1 MVLFKLLFSFIPNSF
16 GGTMSASPLFD
27 KINADIIT
35 AMKAK
40 DEANLSTL
48 RMLKS
53 AIKYKEVDLKRE
65 VTDEDVIE
73 VLSKQAKQRK
83 ESIEGFEKGGRAES
97 AASEKVELALIEKFL
112 PAGLSEAELGQ
123 IIEEAIKASGAVG
136 PKDMGKVMG
145 IITPKI
151 KGRADMG
158 KVSGLVK
165 AKLG

>member
-1 MVLFKLLFSFIPNSF
+1 
-16 GGTMSASPLFD
+16 MSASPLFD
-27 KINADIIT
+27 KINSDMIA

-40 DEANLSTL
+40 DEASTSAL

-53 AIKYKEVDLKRE
+53 ALKYKEVDLKRE
-65 VTDEDVIE
+65 LKDEDVID

-83 ESIEGFEKGGRAES
+83 ESIEGFEKGGRAEM
-97 AASEKVELALIEKFL
+97 AAKEKAELALIEKFL
-112 PAGLSEAELGQ
+112 PAALSEAELSQ
-123 IIEEAIKASGAVG
+123 LIEEAIKSSGAAG

-145 IITPKI
+145 VLTPKI
-151 KGRADMG
+151 KGKADMG

>member
-1 MVLFKLLFSFIPNSF
+1 MGS
-16 GGTMSASPLFD
+16 SPLFD
-27 KINADIIT
+27 KINADLIT

-40 DEANLSTL
+40 NENVVSAL

-53 AIKYKEVDLKRE
+53 AIKYRELELKSEIKDEEVID
-65 VTDEDVIE
+65 
-73 VLSKQAKQRK
+73 VLSKQAKQRR

-97 AASEKVELALIEKFL
+97 VAKEKAELALIEKYL
-112 PAGLSEAELGQ
+112 PAALSESEITGF
-123 IIEEAIKASGAVG
+123 IEAAVKETGAAG

-145 IITPKI
+145 WLTPKL

>member
-1 MVLFKLLFSFIPNSF
+1 
-16 GGTMSASPLFD
+16 MSASPLFD

-40 DEANLSTL
+40 DEASLSAL

-65 VTDEDVIE
+65 ITDAEVIDV
-73 VLSKQAKQRK
+73 LAKQAKQRK

-97 AASEKVELALIEKFL
+97 AASEKIELALIEKFL
-112 PAGLSEAELGQ
+112 PASLSDAELTALV
-123 IIEEAIKASGAVG
+123 EEAIKSSGAAG

-145 IITPKI
+145 VLNPKI

-158 KVSGLVK
+158 KVSSLVK
-165 AKLG
+165 TKLG

>member
-1 MVLFKLLFSFIPNSF
+1 
-16 GGTMSASPLFD
+16 MSASPLFD
-27 KINADIIT
+27 KINADLIT

-40 DEANLSTL
+40 DEASTSAL

-53 AIKYKEVDLKRE
+53 ALKYKEVDLKRE
-65 VTDEDVIE
+65 LKDEDVID

-83 ESIEGFEKGGRAES
+83 ESIEGFEKGGRSDMADK
-97 AASEKVELALIEKFL
+97 EKAELALIEKFL
-112 PAGLSEAELGQ
+112 PAGLSDDELAKL
-123 IIEEAIKASGAVG
+123 IAEAIQSSGAAG

-145 IITPKI
+145 VLTPKI

-158 KVSGLVK
+158 KVSGMVK

>member
-1 MVLFKLLFSFIPNSF
+1 V
-16 GGTMSASPLFD
+16 SASPLFD

-35 AMKAK
+35 AMRAK
-40 DEANLSTL
+40 DEASLSAL

-65 VTDEDVIE
+65 VKDEDVIE

-97 AASEKVELALIEKFL
+97 AAKEKAELALIEKFL
-112 PAGLSEAELGQ
+112 PAALTDEELSKLV
-123 IIEEAIKASGAVG
+123 EEAIKSTGAAG

-145 IITPKI
+145 ALNPKV
-151 KGRADMG
+151 KGKADMS
-158 KVSGLVK
+158 KVSALVK
-165 AKLG
+165 GKLG

>member
-1 MVLFKLLFSFIPNSF
+1 
-16 GGTMSASPLFD
+16 MSASPLFD

-40 DEANLSTL
+40 DEASLSAL

-65 VTDEDVIE
+65 VKDEEVVE
-73 VLSKQAKQRK
+73 VLSKQAKQRR

-97 AASEKVELALIEKFL
+97 AAKEKAELALIEKFL
-112 PAGLSEAELGQ
+112 PAALSDEDLSKL
-123 IIEEAIKASGAVG
+123 IEEAVKSTGAAG

-145 IITPKI
+145 ALTPKI
-151 KGRADMG
+151 KGKADMG

>member
-1 MVLFKLLFSFIPNSF
+1 ME
-16 GGTMSASPLFD
+16 TMGSSPIFD

-40 DEANLSTL
+40 DEAALSAL

-65 VTDEDVIE
+65 VKDEDVID
-73 VLSKQAKQRK
+73 VLSKQAKQRR

-97 AASEKVELALIEKFL
+97 AAKEKAELALIEKFL
-112 PAGLSEAELGQ
+112 PAALSDAELFAL
-123 IIEEAIKASGAVG
+123 IEEAVKSTGAAG

-145 IITPKI
+145 VLTPKI
-151 KGRADMG
+151 KGKADMG
-158 KVSGLVK
+158 KVSSLVK
-165 AKLG
+165 GKLG

>member
-1 MVLFKLLFSFIPNSF
+1 
-16 GGTMSASPLFD
+16 MSASPLFD
-27 KINADIIT
+27 KINADIIL

-40 DEANLSTL
+40 DEAGLSAL
-48 RMLKS
+48 RMLKN
-53 AIKYKEVDLKRE
+53 AIGYKKVELKRE
-65 VTDEDVIE
+65 LTDDEVID

-97 AASEKVELALIEKFL
+97 AASEKAELALIQKYL
-112 PAGLSEAELGQ
+112 PAGLSEAELAQ
-123 IIEEAIKASGAVG
+123 LIEEAVKTSGAAG

-145 IITPKI
+145 LLTPKI

-165 AKLG
+165 TKLS

>member
-1 MVLFKLLFSFIPNSF
+1 
-16 GGTMSASPLFD
+16 MSASPLFD

-40 DEANLSTL
+40 DEASLSAL

-65 VTDEDVIE
+65 VKDEDVIE
-73 VLSKQAKQRK
+73 VLSKQAKQRR

-97 AASEKVELALIEKFL
+97 AASERAELALIEKFL
-112 PAGLSEAELGQ
+112 PAALSDAELTQ
-123 IIEEAIKASGAVG
+123 LIEEAVKSSGAAG
-136 PKDMGKVMG
+136 PKEMGKVMAVLN
-145 IITPKI
+145 PKI
-151 KGRADMG
+151 KGKADMA
-158 KVSGLVK
+158 KVSALVK

>member
-1 MVLFKLLFSFIPNSF
+1 M
-16 GGTMSASPLFD
+16 ASPLFD
-27 KINADIIT
+27 KINADLIT

-40 DEANLSTL
+40 NEAVVSAL

-65 VTDEDVIE
+65 LNDDDVIE
-73 VLSKQAKQRK
+73 VLGKQAKQRK

-97 AASEKVELALIEKFL
+97 AASEKAELTLIETYL
-112 PAGLSEAELGQ
+112 PAAMTEVEVARLV
-123 IIEEAIKASGAVG
+123 EEAVKATGAAG

-145 IITPKI
+145 WLTPKL
-151 KGRADMG
+151 KGKADMG

>member
-1 MVLFKLLFSFIPNSF
+1 M
-16 GGTMSASPLFD
+16 ASPLLD
-27 KINADIIT
+27 KINTDLVT

-40 DEANLSTL
+40 NEDVVSAL

-73 VLSKQAKQRK
+73 VLGKQAKQRK
-83 ESIEGFEKGGRAES
+83 ESIEGFEKGGRAEM
-97 AASEKVELALIEKFL
+97 AAKEKAELALIQTFL
-112 PAGLSEAELGQ
+112 PAALSDEELVKLV
-123 IIEEAIKASGAVG
+123 EEAVKATGAAG
-136 PKDMGKVMG
+136 PKEMGKVMG
-145 IITPKI
+145 WLNPKI
-151 KGRADMG
+151 KGKADMG

>member
-1 MVLFKLLFSFIPNSF
+1 
-16 GGTMSASPLFD
+16 MSASPLFD

-40 DEANLSTL
+40 DEAGLSAL

-65 VTDEDVIE
+65 VTDEDVID

-83 ESIEGFEKGGRAES
+83 ESIEGFEKGGRPEA

-112 PAGLSEAELGQ
+112 PAAISDTELAQ
-123 IIEEAIKASGAVG
+123 LIEDAIKSSGAAG

-145 IITPKI
+145 VLNPKI

>member
-1 MVLFKLLFSFIPNSF
+1 
-16 GGTMSASPLFD
+16 MSASPLFD
-27 KINADIIT
+27 KINADLIT

-40 DEANLSTL
+40 DEAATSAL

-65 VTDEDVIE
+65 PKDEEVVE

-83 ESIEGFEKGGRAES
+83 ESIEGFEKGNRADM
-97 AASEKVELALIEKFL
+97 AAKEKAELALIEKYL
-112 PAGLSEAELGQ
+112 PAALSDEELAKL
-123 IIEEAIKASGAVG
+123 IEEAVKATGAAG

-145 IITPKI
+145 ALTPKI

-158 KVSGLVK
+158 KVSSLVK
-165 AKLG
+165 SKLG

>member
-1 MVLFKLLFSFIPNSF
+1 
-16 GGTMSASPLFD
+16 MSASPLFD

-123 IIEEAIKASGAVG
+123 IIEEAIKASGAAG

>member
-1 MVLFKLLFSFIPNSF
+1 M
-16 GGTMSASPLFD
+16 ASPLFD
-27 KINADIIT
+27 KINADLIV

-40 DEANLSTL
+40 NENVVSAL

-97 AASEKVELALIEKFL
+97 AAKEKAELALIETFL
-112 PAGLSEAELGQ
+112 PAALTDEELSKLVAEAVQ
-123 IIEEAIKASGAVG
+123 ATGAAG

-145 IITPKI
+145 WLNSKI
-151 KGRADMG
+151 KGKADMG
-158 KVSGLVK
+158 KVSAQVK
-165 AKLG
+165 SKLG

>member
-1 MVLFKLLFSFIPNSF
+1 
-16 GGTMSASPLFD
+16 MSASPLFD
-27 KINADIIT
+27 KINADMIT

-40 DEANLSTL
+40 DEAATSAL

-65 VTDEDVIE
+65 IKDEEVIE

-83 ESIEGFEKGGRAES
+83 ESIEGFEKGGRADM
-97 AASEKVELALIEKFL
+97 AAKEKAELALIEKYL
-112 PAGLSEAELGQ
+112 PASLSDEELAKL
-123 IIEEAIKASGAVG
+123 IEEAVKSTGAAG

-145 IITPKI
+145 ALTPKI

-158 KVSGLVK
+158 KVSTLVK
-165 AKLG
+165 TKLG

>member
-1 MVLFKLLFSFIPNSF
+1 
-16 GGTMSASPLFD
+16 MSASPLFD

-40 DEANLSTL
+40 DEASLSAL

-65 VTDEDVIE
+65 VKDEDVIE
-73 VLSKQAKQRK
+73 VLSKQAKQRR

-97 AASEKVELALIEKFL
+97 AAKEKIELALIEKFL
-112 PAGLSEAELGQ
+112 PAALTDAELSAL
-123 IIEEAIKASGAVG
+123 IEEAIKSSGAAG

-145 IITPKI
+145 VLTPKI
-151 KGRADMG
+151 KGKADMG

-165 AKLG
+165 SKLG

>member
-1 MVLFKLLFSFIPNSF
+1 M
-16 GGTMSASPLFD
+16 ASPLFD
-27 KINADIIT
+27 KINADLIV

-40 DEANLSTL
+40 NENVVSAL

-97 AASEKVELALIEKFL
+97 AAKEKAELALIETFL
-112 PAGLSEAELGQ
+112 PAALTDEELYKLVVEAVQ
-123 IIEEAIKASGAVG
+123 ATGAAG

-145 IITPKI
+145 WLNSKI
-151 KGRADMG
+151 KGKADMG
-158 KVSGLVK
+158 KVSAQVK
-165 AKLG
+165 SKLG